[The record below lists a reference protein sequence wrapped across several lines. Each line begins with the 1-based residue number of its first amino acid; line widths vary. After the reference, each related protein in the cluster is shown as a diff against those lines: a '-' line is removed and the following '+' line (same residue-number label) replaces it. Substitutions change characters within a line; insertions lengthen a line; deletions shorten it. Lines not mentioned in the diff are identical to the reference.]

1 MTSSCLRRLKAGPMS
16 SKPRPSKE
24 LPRLAQSQPKL
35 ARDVHLQMVFGLA
48 GAMHLKSEQPCSQTL
63 HLRVAMKIVK
73 LRFWIEML
81 GLASAIACVLALFL
95 ATLGAA
101 AGAAGTESESGQPQ
115 SSAVP
120 PSVQP
125 QSYEGMITD
134 THCGAKHSAA
144 VGMAAGDC
152 TRVCVHGGEHFAL
165 VNGDRAYILEGDQSA
180 LKQAAGQ
187 RVKIVGT
194 LSGTTI
200 SVASVTST
208 AS

>member
-1 MTSSCLRRLKAGPMS
+1 MEQASHIQRHTVFRPGKVQAGRTRALGEGVRLEA
-16 SKPRPSKE
+16 RVPS
-24 LPRLAQSQPKL
+24 
-35 ARDVHLQMVFGLA
+35 G
-48 GAMHLKSEQPCSQTL
+48 GQPCRPTM
-63 HLRVAMKIVK
+63 HLRVAMKIPK

-81 GLASAIACVLALFL
+81 VFASAIACVLALFL

-101 AGAAGTESESGQPQ
+101 AAGAGGKDSESGQPQ

-120 PSVQP
+120 PPVQP
-125 QSYEGMITD
+125 QSYEGIITD

-144 VGMAAGDC
+144 VGLGAGDC

-165 VNGDRAYILEGDQSA
+165 VDGDKAYTLEGEPGA
-180 LKQAAGQ
+180 LKRVAGQ
-187 RVKIVGT
+187 RVKILGT

>member
-1 MTSSCLRRLKAGPMS
+1 
-16 SKPRPSKE
+16 
-24 LPRLAQSQPKL
+24 
-35 ARDVHLQMVFGLA
+35 
-48 GAMHLKSEQPCSQTL
+48 
-63 HLRVAMKIVK
+63 MKIVK

-81 GLASAIACVLALFL
+81 VLASAIACVLALFL

-101 AGAAGTESESGQPQ
+101 AGAASTEPESGPQ

-125 QSYEGMITD
+125 QSYEGIITD

-144 VGMAAGDC
+144 AGLAAGDC
-152 TRVCVHGGEHFAL
+152 TRVCVRGGERFAL
-165 VNGDRAYILEGDQSA
+165 VNGDKAYTLEGEQST
-180 LKQAAGQ
+180 LKHAAGQ
-187 RVKIVGT
+187 RVKILGT

>member
-1 MTSSCLRRLKAGPMS
+1 
-16 SKPRPSKE
+16 
-24 LPRLAQSQPKL
+24 
-35 ARDVHLQMVFGLA
+35 
-48 GAMHLKSEQPCSQTL
+48 
-63 HLRVAMKIVK
+63 MKIVK

-81 GLASAIACVLALFL
+81 VLISAIACILAFFL

-101 AGAAGTESESGQPQ
+101 AGAAGPESESGQPQ

-125 QSYEGMITD
+125 QSYEGIITD
-134 THCGAKHSAA
+134 TRCGAKHSAV

-152 TRVCVHGGEHFAL
+152 TRVCVHGGERFAL
-165 VNGDRAYILEGDQSA
+165 VNGDKAYTLEGGQSA

-194 LSGTTI
+194 LSGSTI

>member
-1 MTSSCLRRLKAGPMS
+1 
-16 SKPRPSKE
+16 
-24 LPRLAQSQPKL
+24 
-35 ARDVHLQMVFGLA
+35 
-48 GAMHLKSEQPCSQTL
+48 
-63 HLRVAMKIVK
+63 MKIVK

-101 AGAAGTESESGQPQ
+101 AGAAAGAAGTESESGQPQ
-115 SSAVP
+115 SSAIP

-144 VGMAAGDC
+144 VGLAAGDC
-152 TRVCVHGGEHFAL
+152 TRVCVRGGERFAL
-165 VNGDRAYILEGDQSA
+165 VNGDKAYTLEGEESL
-180 LKQAAGQ
+180 LKHAAGQ